1 MEIFMKLYL
10 YSNYD
15 CLIVTKEL
23 DFKLYS
29 GQKKVVETEL
39 PVVMQIFP
47 ICKVSQILPCA
58 VTIIKDRN
66 CISSENRFVKIYTI
80 NAENCIVEIM
90 PCYASVSLPLASL
103 STKSNDYEVCQEEFV
118 EIKCANKV
126 IMKKNMVCTKAD
138 LYEQNNLIFCVLQS
152 IDDKRLLVFD
162 EQNNLLLDDK
172 ISQVENLENS
182 FQTFLNL
189 NDMQKQ
195 GVVKKYDINDDELK
209 LESEY
214 PVYINQTAKP
224 LFSQKLIPQAFFEA
238 VRAKNLNLAKSC
250 LSSQLSNKITLPHLI
265 SYFGKF
271 DKVFNLTDD
280 ANFPC
285 FALANSNDLSCCLY
299 KLSLIGEQV
308 DNIQKL

>member
-1 MEIFMKLYL
+1 MKLYL
-10 YSNYD
+10 HTNYD
-15 CLIVTKEL
+15 CLVITKEL
-23 DFKLYS
+23 DFELHG

-47 ICKVSQILPCA
+47 TCKVSQVLPCA
-58 VTIIKDRN
+58 VTIFKNRN
-66 CISSENRFVKIYTI
+66 LISSENPFVNIYTI
-80 NAENCIVEIM
+80 NAENCIVEIK
-90 PCYASVSLPLASL
+90 PCYASTSSSLANL
-103 STKSNDYEVCQEEFV
+103 STKTNDYEVCQNEFV

-126 IMKKNMVCTKAD
+126 IKQKNIVCTKAD
-138 LYEQNNLIFCVLQS
+138 LYEQNNLIFCVLHCFN
-152 IDDKRLLVFD
+152 DKQLLVFD
-162 EQNNLLLDDK
+162 EQNNILLDEK
-172 ISQVENLENS
+172 ISQIENLEKS

-195 GVVKKYDINDDELK
+195 GVVKKYVIDDDELR

-214 PVYINQTAKP
+214 PVYVNQTAKP

-250 LSSQLSNKITLPHLI
+250 LSTQLSGKITLPHLV

-271 DKVFNLTDD
+271 DKIYNLTDD

-285 FALANSNDLSCCLY
+285 FALADSNDLSCCLY